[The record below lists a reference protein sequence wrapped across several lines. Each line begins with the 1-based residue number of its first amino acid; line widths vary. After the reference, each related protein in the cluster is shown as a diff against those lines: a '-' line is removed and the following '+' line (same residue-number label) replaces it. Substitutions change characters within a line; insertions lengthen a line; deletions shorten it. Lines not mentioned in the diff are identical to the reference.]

1 MKDDG
6 VDMMFGV
13 RKIMVMATM
22 KVIPVGERLISRGF
36 TLGLRRKVKKRVKI
50 EDNGVWV
57 VMKVIWSF
65 VVVNVG
71 WVLGQKR

>member
-1 MKDDG
+1 
-6 VDMMFGV
+6 MMFGV